1 VLCTDV
7 IHPPVHFFFTFLA
20 SFIVNVFLG
29 GGAKHF
35 LVAGVYGGLDA
46 RHYIYNLVAMTRELV

>member
-1 VLCTDV
+1 MSFTHQCT
-7 IHPPVHFFFTFLA
+7 FFFTFLA
-20 SFIVNVFLG
+20 SLIVNVFLG